1 MRLAGQTAAVIL
13 TEDGKAV
20 FGLAGVRVPDTCLIT
35 ISIEESEDLGL
46 WVRLPREDQ
55 MHLFL
60 LRWEYILGIDLPG
73 GLGKVTGLKGL
84 G

>member
-1 MRLAGQTAAVIL
+1 VKLAGQDATVIL

-20 FGLAGVRVPDTCLIT
+20 LELASVKLPDSNLLL

-46 WVRLPREDQ
+46 WVRLQREDQ

-60 LRWEYILGIDLPG
+60 LRWEYILGIDLPS
-73 GLGKVTGLKGL
+73 GLAKVVGLKG
-84 G
+84 